1 MATRETASLT
11 TAIGMIDVEA
21 IDGVITRIGIDSAP
35 TAPAAAPTPHDPA
48 LLEAIHQ
55 LDAYFAGRLTVFN
68 LPLAAA
74 ATPRSAVLRQAI
86 IDIGYGDTASY
97 GEVATLVGSSP
108 RALGQACARNPF
120 PIVVPCHRIL
130 RAGRIG
136 YYSAGNGVATKRWL
150 LTHEQGMRP

>member
-11 TAIGMIDVEA
+11 TEIGMIDVEA
-21 IDGVITRIGIDSAP
+21 IDSIITRIGIDSSL
-35 TAPAAAPTPHDPA
+35 TPAASPPKSHDPA
-48 LLEAIHQ
+48 LLETLNQ
-55 LDAYFAGRLTVFN
+55 LNAYFAGRLTVFN
-68 LPLAAA
+68 LPLAPA
-74 ATPRSAVLRQAI
+74 ATPRGAVLREAI

-130 RAGRIG
+130 RAGQLG